1 MTAARIYVR
10 FQSPT
15 PNARGVRPGIFALVN
30 GLAADGLLTADEER
44 LRLEG
49 NAWFHANFTDP
60 TTVDPTVYDRGLHP
74 GAVAWFK
81 VSATHLIDRA
91 AQYLAVLERHGV
103 ACEKAVTDAPGVLI
117 YEDADQVVVVP
128 AAGHGKRAATLR

>member
-1 MTAARIYVR
+1 VTAARIYVR

-60 TTVDPTVYDRGLHP
+60 TTVDSTIYDRTLHP

-81 VSATHLIDRA
+81 DSATHLIDRA
-91 AQYLAVLERHGV
+91 SEYLAVLDRHGIPY
-103 ACEKAVTDAPGVLI
+103 EKAVTDDPGLVI

-128 AAGHGKRAATLR
+128 VAAREKRAATRR